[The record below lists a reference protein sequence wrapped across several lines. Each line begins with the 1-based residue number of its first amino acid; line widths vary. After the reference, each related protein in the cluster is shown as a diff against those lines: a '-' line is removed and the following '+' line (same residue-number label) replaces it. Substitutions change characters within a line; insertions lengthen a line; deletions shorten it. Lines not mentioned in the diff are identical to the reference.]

1 MFVTYLQRGL
11 WQRGAGYILI
21 ECRNTQQIRL
31 VYFEQEVSMEA
42 RSKMEAITIKRAIT
56 IVLTDEETR
65 LLDRR
70 VEA

>member
-1 MFVTYLQRGL
+1 
-11 WQRGAGYILI
+11 
-21 ECRNTQQIRL
+21 
-31 VYFEQEVSMEA
+31 MEA